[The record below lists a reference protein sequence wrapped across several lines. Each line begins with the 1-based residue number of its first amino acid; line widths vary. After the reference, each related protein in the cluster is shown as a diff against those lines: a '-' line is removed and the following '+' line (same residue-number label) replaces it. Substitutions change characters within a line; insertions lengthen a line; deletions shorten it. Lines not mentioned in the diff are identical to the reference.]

1 MATNPFEIFKQLQGL
16 QSKMGEIQ
24 AKLKTVRATGSAGGG
39 LVTVEVN
46 GQMQVEKVTIAPEA
60 VDPRDIPMLQDL
72 VLAAVTDA
80 LERLKE
86 KIREEVSQ
94 VTGML
99 GLPRASWGC
108 ADAGGCWTPH
118 ECPGEADR
126 EPGAASRPGEKKRLP
141 HRLLPPARG

>member
-60 VDPRDIPMLQDL
+60 VDPRDIQLLQDL
-72 VLAAVTDA
+72 VLAAVADA
-80 LERLKE
+80 LDRLKE

-94 VTGML
+94 ATGML
-99 GLPRASWGC
+99 GLP
-108 ADAGGCWTPH
+108 
-118 ECPGEADR
+118 PGFL
-126 EPGAASRPGEKKRLP
+126 GL
-141 HRLLPPARG
+141 

>member
-1 MATNPFEIFKQLQGL
+1 VTIMATNPFEIFKQLQGL

-24 AKLKTVRATGSAGGG
+24 AKLKTVRATGSAAGG

-60 VDPRDIPMLQDL
+60 VDPQDIQMLQDL

-80 LERLKE
+80 LDRLKD

-94 VTGML
+94 ATGML
-99 GLPRASWGC
+99 GLP
-108 ADAGGCWTPH
+108 
-118 ECPGEADR
+118 PGFL
-126 EPGAASRPGEKKRLP
+126 GL
-141 HRLLPPARG
+141 

>member
-1 MATNPFEIFKQLQGL
+1 MGTNPFEILKQLQGL

-60 VDPRDIPMLQDL
+60 VDPKDIQMLQDL

-80 LERLKE
+80 LDRLKE
-86 KIREEVSQ
+86 RIREEVSQ
-94 VTGML
+94 VTGMPGLPGFL
-99 GLPRASWGC
+99 GL
-108 ADAGGCWTPH
+108 
-118 ECPGEADR
+118 
-126 EPGAASRPGEKKRLP
+126 
-141 HRLLPPARG
+141 

>member
-60 VDPRDIPMLQDL
+60 VDQRDIQMLQDL

-80 LERLKE
+80 LDRLKE

-94 VTGML
+94 ATGML
-99 GLPRASWGC
+99 GLP
-108 ADAGGCWTPH
+108 
-118 ECPGEADR
+118 PGFL
-126 EPGAASRPGEKKRLP
+126 GL
-141 HRLLPPARG
+141 